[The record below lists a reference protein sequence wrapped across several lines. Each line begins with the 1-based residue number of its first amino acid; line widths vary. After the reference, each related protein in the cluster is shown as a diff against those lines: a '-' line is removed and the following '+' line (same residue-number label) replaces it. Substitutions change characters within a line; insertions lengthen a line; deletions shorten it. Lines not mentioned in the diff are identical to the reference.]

1 MSLDTCAHCEY
12 FQPGDDGVEF
22 AEGECRVRSP
32 HARWGFPQ
40 VSGDEW
46 CGMFTRDQA
55 MIDIEKTSPGREIQW
70 QDVMAFSDPTSTL

>member
-1 MSLDTCAHCEY
+1 MSLDTCANCEY

-40 VSGDEW
+40 VSGKEW
-46 CGMFTRDQA
+46 CGMFSSSVVVVPRPPFVP
-55 MIDIEKTSPGREIQW
+55 IDDIHTF
-70 QDVMAFSDPTSTL
+70 DDPTYT